1 MKVDRN
7 LTNDNFRDLYGAVR
21 SGLVH
26 EYYIK
31 NISKIEI
38 DSPEPI
44 NSGITYD
51 PGNNPRI
58 IFYVKP
64 YFRDFKTVFEK
75 YYHRLKIDQSGN
87 LLRKFEDALYG
98 INSSLIRKLS
108 TDFREDVSGKSI

>member
-1 MKVDRN
+1 LRYLAFTLARLKGSINCYLAALVLSTYTEILGGLYGGDLNTDMNQHYTCFINEFFHSDYMKVDRN

-58 IFYVKP
+58 IF
-64 YFRDFKTVFEK
+64 
-75 YYHRLKIDQSGN
+75 
-87 LLRKFEDALYG
+87 
-98 INSSLIRKLS
+98 
-108 TDFREDVSGKSI
+108 